1 MWNEEG
7 KGREKS
13 QEEGVDQEI
22 TVVDVATVSLP
33 LVSEETDGQRVL
45 QKLSTF
51 SINLKHV

>member
-22 TVVDVATVSLP
+22 TVVDIATVRLP
-33 LVSEETDGQRVL
+33 LVGEEADGQRVL
-45 QKLSTF
+45 QKFSTF
-51 SINLKHV
+51 GINLHV